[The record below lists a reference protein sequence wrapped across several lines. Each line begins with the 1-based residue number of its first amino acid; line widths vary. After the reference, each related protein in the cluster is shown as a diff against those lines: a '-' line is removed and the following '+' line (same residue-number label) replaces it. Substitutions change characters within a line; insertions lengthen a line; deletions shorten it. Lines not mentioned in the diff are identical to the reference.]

1 MNFIKKLARKCL
13 LGIILLIA
21 KMKKLKRSLEKLLR
35 KALKMLDE
43 MGVNYDKINY
53 YEKPF
58 TKNKLKTLLKKM
70 NLKAE
75 DILRKRAKEYKE
87 LDFKNSN
94 YNQAQI
100 IEFMVKYPD
109 LIERPIDR
117 KSTRLNSSHIPLS
130 RMPSSA

>member
-1 MNFIKKLARKCL
+1 
-13 LGIILLIA
+13 
-21 KMKKLKRSLEKLLR
+21 
-35 KALKMLDE
+35 MLDE

-75 DILRKRAKEYKE
+75 DILRKRAKEYKY

-94 YNQAQI
+94 YSQAQI
-100 IEFMVKYPD
+100 VEFMIKYPD
-109 LIERPIDR
+109 LIERPMVEKGEKAVMGRPIE
-117 KSTRLNSSHIPLS
+117 KIKELL
-130 RMPSSA
+130 

>member
-1 MNFIKKLARKCL
+1 MSKLIVYQKPTCTT
-13 LGIILLIA
+13 
-21 KMKKLKRSLEKLLR
+21 SR

-43 MGVNYDKINY
+43 MGVKYEKINY
-53 YEKPF
+53 YEKSF

-87 LDFKNSN
+87 LNFKNSD

-109 LIERPIDR
+109 LIERPIAEKGEKAVLGRPIEKIKD
-117 KSTRLNSSHIPLS
+117 LL
-130 RMPSSA
+130 